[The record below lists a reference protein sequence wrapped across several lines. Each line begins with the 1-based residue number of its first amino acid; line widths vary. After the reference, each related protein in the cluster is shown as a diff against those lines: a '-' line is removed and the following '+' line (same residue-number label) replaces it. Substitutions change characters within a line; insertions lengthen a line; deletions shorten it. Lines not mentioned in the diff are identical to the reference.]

1 GAKEG
6 RAFLPQNITLL
17 FTSIC
22 GREDR
27 ISGDGKEFRDYL
39 RDMFKSFGIGDTGA
53 DKNSQP
59 LLNFSTNALEPA
71 YIFALINLYRV
82 EPKAEFLT
90 MAEQIGDNLLQA
102 SQHADSGLFTLE
114 DDFILQNPVMDK
126 PELQEGHEG
135 KSTIEFLSDHH
146 KNGKSRSDGTAGS
159 AQHLRRTNWT
169 VQYHAR
175 LDSGWSLPQGQQRRS
190 YSGQRN
196 PAMVR

>member
-1 GAKEG
+1 
-6 RAFLPQNITLL
+6 
-17 FTSIC
+17 
-22 GREDR
+22 
-27 ISGDGKEFRDYL
+27 
-39 RDMFKSFGIGDTGA
+39 MFKSFGIGDTGA

-102 SQHADSGLFTLE
+102 RQHADSSLFTLE
-114 DDFILQNPVMDK
+114 DDFFLQNTVIDK

-159 AQHLRRTNWT
+159 AQHLRGTNWT

-175 LDSGWSLPQGQQRRS
+175 LDSGWSLPQG
-190 YSGQRN
+190 
-196 PAMVR
+196 